1 MRLVAAILAFG
12 VVAASATAATA
23 GSLAQEPRN
32 IDDSRVCGIET
43 LRQERLQSIPARL
56 LQAISLVESGRW
68 DGDRKESFAWPWTV
82 TAEGEGHF
90 LPTKATAITEVSRL
104 KAKGVTNIDVGC
116 MQVNLQAHPD
126 AFASLDQAFDPATNV
141 AYGARF
147 LNELRAGTPDWET
160 AAAFYHSQTPALAAA
175 YKVKLVSTWKDA
187 RARADDRGAP
197 DIELAAL
204 FPVSRPPVGMIL
216 PTPVEDREDPAAE
229 AAAAVQ
235 AQTAAATEAAE
246 ADRTAKL
253 ALAAATKAEAKRIA
267 DAYREARLAEYR
279 RHKLQ
284 MADARG

>member
-1 MRLVAAILAFG
+1 MRFLMALLAVGALAAFATE
-12 VVAASATAATA
+12 ASA
-23 GSLAQEPRN
+23 GPSAQELRN

-43 LRQERLQSIPARL
+43 LRQEHLQSIPDRL

-68 DGDRKESFAWPWTV
+68 NADRKESFAWPWTV
-82 TAEGEGHF
+82 MAEGEGHF
-90 LPTKATAITEVSRL
+90 LPSKAAAVAEVSHL

-126 AFASLDQAFDPATNV
+126 AFASLDDAFDPATNV

-147 LNELRAGTPDWET
+147 LNELRASTPDWET
-160 AAAFYHSQTPALAAA
+160 AAAYYHSQTPALAAA
-175 YKVKLVSTWKDA
+175 YKAKLVSTWKDA

-216 PTPVEDREDPAAE
+216 PAPSQDAADS
-229 AAAAVQ
+229 AARSAASVR
-235 AQTAAATEAAE
+235 AQTAAADAAAE
-246 ADRTAKL
+246 ADHAAKL
-253 ALAAATKAEAKRIA
+253 AQAAAVKAEAKRIA

-284 MADARG
+284 MVDARG